1 MDLKVSTEEIKALMK
16 CRQEVRYQYTLKRI
30 ADTERMW
37 TVVGNEEPFAV
48 FNYKD
53 KRLLPIWCS
62 KEYAQAFC
70 VNNMADFKSI
80 AITLEDFEE
89 NVIDF
94 ICDEELLIN
103 IFPTENEPI
112 GRIVDLNKFAEDLSI
127 LLEEYE

>member
-1 MDLKVSTEEIKALMK
+1 MF
-16 CRQEVRYQYTLKRI
+16 QRI
-30 ADTERMW
+30 RTS
-37 TVVGNEEPFAV
+37 VLCKQHG
-48 FNYKD
+48 
-53 KRLLPIWCS
+53 
-62 KEYAQAFC
+62 
-70 VNNMADFKSI
+70 DFKSI

-112 GRIVDLNKFAEDLSI
+112 GRIVDLNKFAKDLSI